1 MRKIAIA
8 VQGNPCTACC
18 GVVMRRFQAVIES
31 TCLVV
36 VGVVVVIM
44 SLSMG
49 SYGNWSL
56 SPGLFP
62 FIMGCLLILLSAIM
76 FFQEIRKLTP
86 KTIEN
91 ASSSSPMPARARKNT
106 KTIVMVLLTIGYGV
120 LMMFS
125 GFIISTAAYVFVVM
139 LLLNE
144 RRWWMLVL
152 VPILTSLTIY
162 VVFNIGLQVYLA

>member
-1 MRKIAIA
+1 
-8 VQGNPCTACC
+8 
-18 GVVMRRFQAVIES
+18 
-31 TCLVV
+31 
-36 VGVVVVIM
+36 
-44 SLSMG
+44 
-49 SYGNWSL
+49 
-56 SPGLFP
+56 
-62 FIMGCLLILLSAIM
+62 
-76 FFQEIRKLTP
+76 
-86 KTIEN
+86 
-91 ASSSSPMPARARKNT
+91 MPARARKNT